1 MIAFLIGLTIIAVV
15 GAIAGLHYAKREH
28 AEKHGTST
36 QIPLPTEQQPRYA
49 RRTG

>member
-28 AEKHGTST
+28 AEKQTST